1 MAKLNV
7 DFSRLTQ
14 EETAE
19 LAEEALGELTLDKRV
34 QAVLKAFDPDE
45 RDELA
50 HWLEDDPK
58 AP

>member
-1 MAKLNV
+1 MAKPP
-7 DFSRLTQ
+7 DIGHLTQ
-14 EETAE
+14 EETAA
-19 LAEEALGELTLDKRV
+19 LAIECLDTLPLEQRV
-34 QAVLKAFDPDE
+34 QAVLRAFDPDE

>member
-1 MAKLNV
+1 V